1 MKRRLR
7 LLLTF
12 ASVLALVMVL
22 NVATAFAHGN
32 GATGGTFPGG
42 ANNNSAILVDV
53 DPLFFNG
60 AIDAA
65 NENAS
70 FQTDGVVEDRKGFTL
85 HSPMCS
91 EHYETGH

>member
-7 LLLTF
+7 RLIVF
-12 ASVLALVMVL
+12 AGVLGLVMAL
-22 NVATAFAHGN
+22 NVGTAFAHGN
-32 GATGGTFPGG
+32 GATGSTFPGG
-42 ANNNSAILVDV
+42 ANNNAAILDDV

-65 NENAS
+65 NDNAS
-70 FQTDGVVEDRKGFTL
+70 FQTDGVVADRKGFTL

>member
-7 LLLTF
+7 LLVTF

-22 NVATAFAHGN
+22 NVGTAFAHGN
-32 GATGGTFPGG
+32 GATGSTFPGG
-42 ANNNSAILVDV
+42 ANNNAAILGDV

-65 NENAS
+65 NGNAS

>member
-1 MKRRLR
+1 MSRRLR
-7 LLLTF
+7 TLVVLTSAF
-12 ASVLALVMVL
+12 ALVLVL
-22 NVATAFAHGN
+22 NVGTAFAHGN
-32 GATGGTFPGG
+32 GATGSTFPGG
-42 ANNNSAILVDV
+42 ANNNAAILDDV

-60 AIDAA
+60 AIAAA

-70 FQTDGVVEDRKGFTL
+70 FQTDGVEELRKGFTL